1 MLSDSTQ
8 IVLLAVA
15 MLVVI
20 GLVGVNMVIGLKL
33 MGDVEKFGRLLRKV
47 RRLQKGETIKPIK
60 LSGQI
65 DAAS

>member
-1 MLSDSTQ
+1 MLSHSTQ

-20 GLVGVNMVIGLKL
+20 GLVGANMVIGLKL

-47 RRLQKGETIKPIK
+47 RRLQKGEAVTPET